1 MQHAK
6 DAKAC
11 VAAPTTQGHDNNS
24 RQRSV
29 KIVPFGLRALWLH
42 FANHLELKRLAKLH
56 VRIEL
61 KKANLA
67 DLIAERQAIMNR
79 CIRRMRRAK
88 GKN

>member
-1 MQHAK
+1 MQPAK
-6 DAKAC
+6 NPNPC
-11 VAAPTTQGHDNNS
+11 VAAPTTQGQSKNH
-24 RQRSV
+24 RQCPV
-29 KIVPFGLRALWLH
+29 NTEPFGLRALWLH

>member
-1 MQHAK
+1 MQPAK
-6 DAKAC
+6 NPKPC
-11 VAAPTTQGHDNNS
+11 VAAPTTQGHRNNS
-24 RQRSV
+24 RQRPV
-29 KIVPFGLRALWLH
+29 NTEPFGLRTLWLH
-42 FANHLELKRLAKLH
+42 FANQLELKRLAKLH

>member
-1 MQHAK
+1 MET
-6 DAKAC
+6 KADT
-11 VAAPTTQGHDNNS
+11 AACTAPPATQG
-24 RQRSV
+24 RS
-29 KIVPFGLRALWLH
+29 KTARPKAEPFGLRAMWLH
-42 FANHLELKRLAKLH
+42 FAHQRELKRLAILH

-67 DLIAERQAIMNR
+67 DLIAERQTIMNR